1 MNHDKTVS
9 KVLGNELENER
20 SLTWLLHD
28 VHWFL
33 SRDLERE
40 AQRIGLSKAKW
51 RALAHLSRVDAIS
64 QTALAANM
72 GVEKAPLGRIL
83 DKLEEDGLIERR
95 ADPNDR
101 RARLV
106 YATDNISPL
115 AEQML
120 EIASGVFTAAF
131 DGISQ
136 NEISQFEKTLCRLRD
151 NLAVTAKA

>member
-9 KVLGNELENER
+9 KVLGHELEDER
-20 SLTWLLHD
+20 TLTWLLHD

-51 RALAHLSRVDAIS
+51 RVLAHLSRVDAIS
-64 QTALAANM
+64 QTALATSM

-95 ADPNDR
+95 ADPDDR

-115 AEQML
+115 ADQMVGIAAEVFATAFNGINQG
-120 EIASGVFTAAF
+120 EIR
-131 DGISQ
+131 
-136 NEISQFEKTLCRLRD
+136 QFEKTLSRLRE
-151 NLAVTAKA
+151 NLTVATKT

>member
-1 MNHDKTVS
+1 MDQDQTIS
-9 KVLGNELENER
+9 TLLGDELEGER
-20 SLTWLLHD
+20 TLTWLIHD

-51 RALAHLSRVDAIS
+51 RVLAHLSRADAIS
-64 QTALAANM
+64 QTTLAADM

-95 ADPNDR
+95 PDPDDR

-106 YATDNISPL
+106 YATQKISPL
-115 AEQML
+115 ADQM
-120 EIASGVFTAAF
+120 IAIATNVFAVAF
-131 DGISQ
+131 DGIEQ
-136 NEISQFEKTLCRLRD
+136 AELDQFAKTLARLRQ
-151 NLAVTAKA
+151 NLAPPRT